1 MENTVLLSL
10 GSIIGLLGLF
20 YTFHKDSKSTAQKI
34 QKMETEIEQLKEHK
48 RDIRD
53 LGREISAMK
62 SDMNEISNT
71 LIRIDTNVSNLMDDK
86 A

>member
-1 MENTVLLSL
+1 MLSL

-20 YTFHKDSKSTAQKI
+20 YTFHKDSKATAQKL

-53 LGREISAMK
+53 LGRELSSMK

>member
-1 MENTVLLSL
+1 MENNLMLSL
-10 GSIIGLLGLF
+10 GSIIGILGLF
-20 YTFHKDSKSTAQKI
+20 YTFHKDSKITAQKL

>member
-1 MENTVLLSL
+1 MESNIMLSI
-10 GSIIGLLGLF
+10 GSMIGLIGLF

-53 LGREISAMK
+53 LGKEISLIK
-62 SDMNEISNT
+62 SNMNEISNT
-71 LIRIDTNVSNLMDDK
+71 LIRIDTNVSNLMDEK
-86 A
+86 S